1 VDPDEEER
9 RLARAREEELPL
21 FGVVG
26 LRRVRGGSQTGMG
39 STPVRKDEKPTTVVM
54 SQQVRFLSDD
64 GASISV
70 TSHRGDDDERF
81 ATTRSWAPINPYLST
96 QRGQVAAATWDRSVP
111 GPPGDIEWSEITVVV
126 DNRETPFEIT
136 ELGEGVWVAVGR
148 VPGTI
153 ISIDSRS
160 VPLSVVRL
168 QRLTDDRI
176 PPPPRPELGENGAA
190 VLDALDH
197 RFELIPFHR
206 IRRSADYWALLD
218 VEAKHVE
225 KLAHEQDLSGPD
237 ARALRQYWNERIGA
251 HLARTLDRLH
261 RLRMLEMRHTRI
273 AGRLGHGFLFQLWFN
288 TFGPGARTWFG
299 NRYVG
304 IRRHTFRIWWRP

>member
-1 VDPDEEER
+1 
-9 RLARAREEELPL
+9 
-21 FGVVG
+21 
-26 LRRVRGGSQTGMG
+26 M
-39 STPVRKDEKPTTVVM
+39 
-54 SQQVRFLSDD
+54 
-64 GASISV
+64 
-70 TSHRGDDDERF
+70 
-81 ATTRSWAPINPYLST
+81 
-96 QRGQVAAATWDRSVP
+96 
-111 GPPGDIEWSEITVVV
+111 
-126 DNRETPFEIT
+126 
-136 ELGEGVWVAVGR
+136 AVGR

-225 KLAHEQDLSGPD
+225 KLAREQDLSGQD
-237 ARALRQYWNERIGA
+237 ARALHQYWNERIGA
-251 HLARTLDRLH
+251 HLARTLERLH
-261 RLRMLEMRHTRI
+261 RPRMLEMRHTRV
-273 AGRLGHGFLFQLWFN
+273 AGRLGHGFLFQL
-288 TFGPGARTWFG
+288 
-299 NRYVG
+299 
-304 IRRHTFRIWWRP
+304 